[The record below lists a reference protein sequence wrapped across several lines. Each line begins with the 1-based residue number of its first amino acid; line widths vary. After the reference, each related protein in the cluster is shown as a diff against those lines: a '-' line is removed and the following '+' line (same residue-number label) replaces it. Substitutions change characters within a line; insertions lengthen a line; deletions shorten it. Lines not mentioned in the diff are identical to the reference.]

1 MSNVIQPER
10 ERDMSNREAG
20 VLFREGRLD
29 EAISAASAA
38 VRHTPTDAAARVLL
52 AEFLLFA
59 DDFPRAEAVLG
70 AAATVDPSA
79 ALVVAEFRQLL
90 RAAMARRQLMRD
102 GRVPEFLGSPTAAQ
116 TLLLQALVSLRAGDQ
131 DKAASAAQAAEATRP
146 AVSGTGNGRLF
157 DDFRDVD
164 DLVGGNLEV
173 LTTTG
178 KYFWIPIETVV
189 SMEFQPPQR
198 PRDLFWR
205 RCSMMVRNGP
215 EGDVYLPAVYD
226 SGSDASDAHRLG
238 RATHWSATAP
248 VRGSGQ
254 RVFLVGDEAVAIHE
268 LGTVD
273 FV

>member
-1 MSNVIQPER
+1 M
-10 ERDMSNREAG
+10 
-20 VLFREGRLD
+20 
-29 EAISAASAA
+29 
-38 VRHTPTDAAARVLL
+38 
-52 AEFLLFA
+52 
-59 DDFPRAEAVLG
+59 LG

-90 RAAMARRQLMRD
+90 RAAMARRQLLRD

-116 TLLLQALVSLRAGDQ
+116 THLLEALVSLRAGDQ
-131 DKAASAAQAAEATRP
+131 DKAAPAAQAAEATRP
-146 AVSGTGNGRLF
+146 AVNGTGNGRLF

-164 DLVGGNLEV
+164 DLVGR
-173 LTTTG
+173 
-178 KYFWIPIETVV
+178 
-189 SMEFQPPQR
+189 QPRSADHHRQVFLDSDRDRRQRGVPPAAAAARLVMAPLQHDGAQR
-198 PRDLFWR
+198 PGGR
-205 RCSMMVRNGP
+205 RV
-215 EGDVYLPAVYD
+215 LPAVYD

-238 RATHWSATAP
+238 RATDWSATAP

>member
-1 MSNVIQPER
+1 
-10 ERDMSNREAG
+10 
-20 VLFREGRLD
+20 
-29 EAISAASAA
+29 
-38 VRHTPTDAAARVLL
+38 VLL

-59 DDFPRAEAVLG
+59 DDLPRADTVLG
-70 AAATVDPSA
+70 TAATVDPSA
-79 ALVVAEFRQLL
+79 DLVVAAFRQLL

-102 GRVPEFLGSPTAAQ
+102 GRVPDFLGSPTPAQ
-116 TLLLQALVSLRAGDQ
+116 SHLLEALVSMRAGDQ
-131 DKAASAAQAAEATRP
+131 DKAEAAAQAAEAARP
-146 AVSGTGNGRLF
+146 AVTGTGNGRVF

-164 DLVGGNLEV
+164 DLVGGNFEV

-178 KYFWIPIETVV
+178 KYFWIPAETVI
-189 SMEFQPPQR
+189 SMEFHPPQR
-198 PRDLFWR
+198 PRDLLWR

-226 SGSDASDAHRLG
+226 SGSDVSDAHRLG
-238 RATHWSATAP
+238 RATDWSATAP